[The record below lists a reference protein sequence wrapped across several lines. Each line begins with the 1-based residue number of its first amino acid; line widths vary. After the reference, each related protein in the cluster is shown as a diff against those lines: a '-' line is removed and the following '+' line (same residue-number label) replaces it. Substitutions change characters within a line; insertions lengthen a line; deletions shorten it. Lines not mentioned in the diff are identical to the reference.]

1 MICRIL
7 SRSCSWINE
16 EARSSWLRASLRT
29 ERGMYMKSVR
39 YGAGTLRVP
48 VCADLV
54 GRREMSPRTH
64 EYNCATVFVVIE

>member
-1 MICRIL
+1 MRLRIILQREWMICRIL

-16 EARSSWLRASLRT
+16 EARSSRLRASLRT

-39 YGAGTLRVP
+39 YGAGTLWVP

-54 GRREMSPRTH
+54 GRREMSPQDS
-64 EYNCATVFVVIE
+64 